1 MKEFHQL
8 FQMALS
14 ILGVLSVFV
23 LALAAAMRRDLR
35 WVVLGKREDS
45 SDAD

>member
-8 FQMALS
+8 LQMALS

-23 LALAAAMRRDLR
+23 LALVSAVRRDLK